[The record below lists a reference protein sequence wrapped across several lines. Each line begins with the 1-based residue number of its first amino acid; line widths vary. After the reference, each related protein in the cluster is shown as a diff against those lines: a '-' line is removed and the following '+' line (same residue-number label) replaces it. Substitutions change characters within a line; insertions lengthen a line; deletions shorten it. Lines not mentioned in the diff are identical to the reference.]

1 MIHFLPKL
9 ISYGLLLGILLFA
22 PEVFAQESAKSSEKP
37 KEKSIEASKPLMVM
51 EDLFT
56 QLAKAKNELEAKG
69 VAEQI
74 ERIWAKSG
82 SDTADLLMSRVDIAL
97 QARQY
102 NVALDIVDSVI
113 ALEPKW
119 ADAWNKRATI
129 LFLQNDFDGSMRDI
143 RQVLALEPRHY
154 MAIGGISLIYQGMDN
169 KKLALKAARQA
180 LEIYPFMSG
189 IKDYID
195 TNARAVEGNNL

>member
-1 MIHFLPKL
+1 MIDFLSKL
-9 ISYGLLLGILLFA
+9 ISYGLLLGIFLFA
-22 PEVFAQESAKSSEKP
+22 PDVFAQANLNSAEKP
-37 KEKSIEASKPLMVM
+37 KENTTETAKPSM
-51 EDLFT
+51 DALFS
-56 QLAKAKNELEAKG
+56 QLAKAKNETEAKAI
-69 VAEQI
+69 AEQI
-74 ERIWAKSG
+74 ERIWTKSG

-97 QARQY
+97 KARQY
-102 NVALDIVDSVI
+102 SIGLDIVDSVI

-154 MAIGGISLIYQGMDN
+154 KAIGGISLIYQGMEN

-180 LEIYPFMSG
+180 LTIYPFMSG
-189 IKDYID
+189 IKDYVD
-195 TNARAVEGNNL
+195 ANARIIEGENL

>member
-56 QLAKAKNELEAKG
+56 QLAKAKNELDAKG
-69 VAEQI
+69 IAEQI